1 MRGGGLEG
9 LPGVGGHQLAQLPGV
24 AEGDGAQA
32 MLYALRLHSRQ
43 VSIGNP
49 SNTMHADSSRT
60 MGATA
65 ASQAC
70 CRTQPLHANC
80 AAQQA

>member
-49 SNTMHADSSRT
+49 SNSDAR
-60 MGATA
+60 
-65 ASQAC
+65 
-70 CRTQPLHANC
+70 
-80 AAQQA
+80 